1 MSRHRW
7 KLHPPVPG
15 EFLAKLDAYPAL
27 LVQLLYNRGITD
39 SAQIEPF
46 LRADRRL
53 LLNPFSLPDM
63 DKASARIYQALLS
76 GEKIAVY
83 GDFDADGICGTAL
96 LVQGLS
102 LLGGRV
108 VPYIPHRLEE
118 GHGLNHT
125 ALERLRQQGV
135 TLVIT
140 VDCGI
145 TSFSEVERAKK
156 AGLDIII
163 TDHHSPPSQL
173 PRALAVLDPKR
184 AECAYPFP
192 ELAGVGVAFKLLQG
206 LFQILGREN
215 QLDKFLDLV
224 AVGTV
229 ADMTPLVAENRY
241 LVKQGLKVL
250 NETERIGLQ
259 QLVSRAGLHLGGIN
273 VEDISWILG
282 PRLNAAG
289 RLEHAITSYN
299 LLMTHS
305 PEEAQS
311 LARELEQKNAQRQK
325 LVGEVLAQARE
336 QLWGKGGDSLLLL
349 VKGEDFPPGVVGLV
363 ASRLAEEFYRPAIV
377 LQVSGKRVRGSAR
390 SIPEFDII
398 AALLDCQELL
408 SRAGGHPRAAGF
420 SLPAEN
426 LTILEQRLLQR
437 AQAQLAHLDLR
448 PELVIDAEISLS
460 SLSEE
465 LLQLVERLA
474 PFGQG
479 NPPPAFLSREV
490 RVLEC
495 RSVGSKGEHLKMKFE
510 AEGKEWHGI
519 GFDLGH
525 LITQVA
531 SRVDIVYTLEIDH
544 RGGKE
549 TLQLHLLDFAPSSRE
564 L

>member
-1 MSRHRW
+1 LSRHRW

>member
-1 MSRHRW
+1 
-7 KLHPPVPG
+7 
-15 EFLAKLDAYPAL
+15 
-27 LVQLLYNRGITD
+27 
-39 SAQIEPF
+39 
-46 LRADRRL
+46 
-53 LLNPFSLPDM
+53 
-63 DKASARIYQALLS
+63 
-76 GEKIAVY
+76 
-83 GDFDADGICGTAL
+83 
-96 LVQGLS
+96 
-102 LLGGRV
+102 
-108 VPYIPHRLEE
+108 
-118 GHGLNHT
+118 
-125 ALERLRQQGV
+125 
-135 TLVIT
+135 
-140 VDCGI
+140 
-145 TSFSEVERAKK
+145 
-156 AGLDIII
+156 
-163 TDHHSPPSQL
+163 
-173 PRALAVLDPKR
+173 
-184 AECAYPFP
+184 
-192 ELAGVGVAFKLLQG
+192 
-206 LFQILGREN
+206 
-215 QLDKFLDLV
+215 
-224 AVGTV
+224 
-229 ADMTPLVAENRY
+229 
-241 LVKQGLKVL
+241 
-250 NETERIGLQ
+250 
-259 QLVSRAGLHLGGIN
+259 
-273 VEDISWILG
+273 
-282 PRLNAAG
+282 
-289 RLEHAITSYN
+289 
-299 LLMTHS
+299 
-305 PEEAQS
+305 
-311 LARELEQKNAQRQK
+311 
-325 LVGEVLAQARE
+325 
-336 QLWGKGGDSLLLL
+336 LL